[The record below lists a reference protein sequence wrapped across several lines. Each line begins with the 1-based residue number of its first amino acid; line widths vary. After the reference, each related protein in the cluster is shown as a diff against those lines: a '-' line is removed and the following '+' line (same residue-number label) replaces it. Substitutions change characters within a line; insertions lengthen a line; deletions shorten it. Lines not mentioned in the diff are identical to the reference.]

1 MSQADGAQQP
11 DGTWARSGAYIT
23 VVSKDSALLGL
34 PQVEEEVAVEG
45 NHSTMVKFSSR
56 DADYTKT
63 LDSLNRFE
71 KEAKAVVERRF
82 RSGT

>member
-1 MSQADGAQQP
+1 MPLADGAQKP
-11 DGTWARSGAYIT
+11 DGTWDRTGEYVT

-56 DADYTKT
+56 NADYTKT

-82 RSGT
+82 CSGT